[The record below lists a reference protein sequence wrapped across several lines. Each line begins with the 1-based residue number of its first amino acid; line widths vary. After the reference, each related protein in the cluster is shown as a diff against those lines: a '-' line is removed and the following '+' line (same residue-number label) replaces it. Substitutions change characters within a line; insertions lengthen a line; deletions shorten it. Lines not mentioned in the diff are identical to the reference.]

1 MKVNL
6 ILTLLFVSIQGQA
19 QQKNSSL
26 DSPKN
31 SSKIE
36 RILNG
41 NNFENGVSPTTYRF
55 FYPEV
60 NESGYSM
67 IVYKTEGM
75 DGINYFGNRLTDR
88 NLDGNIDIIQRIKEH
103 ISGDWD
109 FPSTEPRAMIRIEID
124 KDFTTNLFKD
134 TTLVF
139 TSVDHKYFEDETG
152 AYFYNFAWFDPTF
165 VNEIG
170 IDNWKDFFSKNGF
183 IENIDYGIGSAGDRG
198 LGIEFMP
205 RIYRK
210 KNGVIKDVTS
220 THLTFSEEILA
231 TRARFPWDQSLGLG
245 DLDGDGDTDILMSGI
260 HASITELSGLPDYD
274 SQNRSVFYYFKNDGS
289 GKLFGEIYDFDVEG
303 GYKWLVPES
312 TNQYATQ
319 MDNDPSEELLS
330 ELWIDI
336 VGDQNSVPIRKFG
349 HFNLN
354 HTNKRVEFNP
364 IFSANDYLLD
374 TTWNIFPKH
383 YLPMSFLNPQKELIF
398 YFFTGPS
405 GSPSKEYT
413 GINLDNSTGSD
424 FTKGVVQQY
433 FRMYE
438 KKKEG
443 NEYQLIDVTKDYFFE
458 GEYET
463 FSLDNSGTIHLIDV
477 DNDGKLDIYPQIGS
491 VPYTV
496 MGGINQFLKYPAW
509 NGKTN
514 TLYYFKQVENNK
526 FKLTDLAEING
537 FYYPN
542 NLESGYSV
550 FNSNG
555 IHKNGEKEF
564 RLEEFT
570 LQNNASLN
578 DIDGDGIHE
587 IISAA
592 NPDYLYLFTKSSLPL
607 NKFENLLID
616 PKLKLSLN
624 NSNSEGILKYDF
636 STTNFSSDS
645 IFFLLDESLK
655 QQFIIFDS
663 TRRMKTLPNFLDAY
677 PINSTFNI
685 EPNLILSDILNDYQ
699 SNEYPMGF
707 GRWSTFGKEINK
719 TYRGAYYVRIENDFA
734 IRKKDFFLTDKNVPP
749 LPFEELTSK
758 ISQNNDLRGFE
769 IEISN
774 SFDINQNFHFKNG
787 QRQQGLEYGYE
798 IYLGDSLLK
807 SELFSNV
814 NYQNYDNG
822 SKTKIYGLNV
832 LTGDL
837 DLENVDYKIF
847 ALDPFDETIKT
858 YGSMLD
864 RKKPTLNT
872 KSNLTVSLNDE
883 GSYELKIE
891 QVDNGSTDNVGI
903 TQMTLSKSSF
913 TCADLGANK
922 ITFTAKDASGNT
934 SAAEV
939 TVTVLD
945 ELKPTLKA
953 KNALTIKLDAEGK
966 AALKWEDLD
975 EGSSDNCSIK
985 DKILSKSTFTCADLG
1000 SNKLTFTAKD
1010 ASGNTSATEVTVTV
1024 VDDIKPTLKAKAA
1037 YTIKLDAE
1045 GKAALKWE
1053 DLDQGSSDNCS
1064 IKDKLLS
1071 KSSFTCADLGTS
1083 KISFTAKDAS
1093 GNTSAAEVTVTVVDE
1108 IKPTLKAKAAYTI
1121 KLDVEG
1127 KAALK
1132 WEDLD
1137 EGSSDNCSIKDKLLS
1152 KSSFTCADLGA
1163 NKITFTAKDASG
1175 NTSAAE
1181 VTVTVVDEIKPT
1193 AKVKSGYVIKLDVQ
1207 GKATLKWEDLDE
1219 GSSDNCSIT
1228 ERKLSKTD
1236 FTRTDGGDN
1245 KVTYT
1250 ITDASGNTSSIETTV
1265 RVDIVLSAPERSNQ
1279 ANSIKAYPNPVN
1291 DYLYLEF
1298 VDGISTSTIRGTSLV
1313 DASGRVLGEI
1323 RLEEGAAGN
1332 LGFSTKELKAGMY
1345 FLRLSTRDTLHLI
1358 KFTVIH

>member
-1 MKVNL
+1 MENNVTLKFSLKVNL
-6 ILTLLFVSIQGQA
+6 ILTLLFFSIQGYA

-26 DSPKN
+26 GPERNDSKT
-31 SSKIE
+31 E
-36 RILNG
+36 RTSNA
-41 NNFENGVSPTTYRF
+41 NFFENGASPTTYRYF
-55 FYPEV
+55 FPEV
-60 NESGYSM
+60 SKSGYSPV
-67 IVYKTEGM
+67 VYKTEGM
-75 DGINYFGNRLTDR
+75 DNISYFGNRLVDK
-88 NLDGNIDIIQRIKEH
+88 NLDGKIDIIQRIQEYLT
-103 ISGDWD
+103 GEWD
-109 FPSTEPRAMIRIEID
+109 LPSTEPRYFIRNEIN
-124 KDFTTNLFKD
+124 KDFVSNLFVD
-134 TTLVF
+134 STLIF
-139 TSVDHKYFEDETG
+139 TSVDHKYFEDESG
-152 AYFYNFAWFDPTF
+152 AYFYNFSWFDPT
-165 VNEIG
+165 VVSQIG
-170 IDNWKDFFSKNGF
+170 VENWKEFFKKNGF
-183 IENIDYGIGSAGDRG
+183 IENVDYALGRISESDF
-198 LGIEFMP
+198 GIEFSP
-205 RIYRK
+205 RIYCI
-210 KNGVIKDVTS
+210 KNGKIKDVTS
-220 THLTFSEEILA
+220 TKLRFSEKILS
-231 TRARFPWDQSLGLG
+231 TRARFPFDQSLGLG
-245 DLDGDGDTDILMSGI
+245 DFDGDGDTDILMSGR
-260 HASITELSGLPDYD
+260 HDSSSDQSGLPEHDPR
-274 SQNRSVFYYFKNDGS
+274 QRTIFYYFSNDGK
-289 GKLFGEIYDFDVEG
+289 GTLFGDIYDFDIEG
-303 GYKWLVPES
+303 GYQWLFPEG
-312 TNQYATQ
+312 TNQYNTQ
-319 MDNDPSEELLS
+319 MDNDSSEELLS
-330 ELWIDI
+330 ELWIDK

-349 HFNLN
+349 YFDLN
-354 HTNKRVEFNP
+354 HISKRVEFKSL
-364 IFSANDYLLD
+364 FASKDYLLD

-405 GSPSKEYT
+405 GSPSKEFT
-413 GINLDNSTGSD
+413 GVNLDNSTGSD

-443 NEYQLIDVTKDYFFE
+443 NEFKLIDVTKDYFFE

-477 DNDGKLDIYPQIGS
+477 DNDGKLDIYPQIGAI
-491 VPYTV
+491 PYTV

-514 TLYYFKQVENNK
+514 TLYYFKQVENKK
-526 FKLTDLAEING
+526 FKLTDLAEIDG

-578 DIDGDGIHE
+578 DIDGDGIYE

-592 NPDYLYLFTKSSLPL
+592 NPGYLYVFTKSSLPI

-624 NSNSEGILKYDF
+624 NSNSEGSIKYDF
-636 STTNFSSDS
+636 SVTTFSSDS
-645 IFFLLDESLK
+645 IFFPLDESLK
-655 QQFIIFDS
+655 QQFVIFDS

-707 GRWSTFGKEINK
+707 GRWSPFGKEVNK
-719 TYRGAYYVRIENDFA
+719 KYRGAYYVRIDNDFA
-734 IRKKDFFLTDKNVPP
+734 IRKKDFFLTNKNVAP
-749 LPFEELTSK
+749 LPFKELVSK
-758 ISQNNDLRGFE
+758 ITENLELKGFE

-787 QRQQGLEYGYE
+787 QRQQGLKYGYE

-807 SELFSNV
+807 RELFSNV
-814 NYQNYDNG
+814 NYQTYDNG
-822 SKTKIYGLNV
+822 AKTKIYGLNI
-832 LTGDL
+832 LTGNL
-837 DLENVDYKIF
+837 DLEKIDYKIF
-847 ALDPFDETIKT
+847 ALDSFDETIRT
-858 YGSMLD
+858 YGTMLD
-864 RKKPTLNT
+864 RKAPTILT
-872 KSNLTVSLNDE
+872 KSNIAAPLDDKGSL
-883 GSYELKIE
+883 ELKIE
-891 QVDNGSTDNVGI
+891 QVDNGSKDNVGI
-903 TQMTLSKSSF
+903 TQMTLSKSTF

-922 ITFTAKDASGNT
+922 ITFTAKDAAGNI
-934 SAAEV
+934 SNAEV

-945 ELKPTLKA
+945 EIKPIIKV
-953 KNALTIKLDAEGK
+953 KNALIIKLDAEGK

-985 DKILSKSTFTCADLG
+985 DKILSKTSFTCADLG
-1000 SNKLTFTAKD
+1000 PNKVTFTAKD
-1010 ASGNTSATEVTVTV
+1010 ASGNTSTAEVTITV
-1024 VDDIKPTLKAKAA
+1024 VEEIKPTLKTKSN
-1037 YTIKLDAE
+1037 YILKLDSE

-1053 DLDQGSSDNCS
+1053 DLDDGSSDNCS

-1071 KSSFTCADLGTS
+1071 KTSFTCADLGTS
-1083 KISFTAKDAS
+1083 KITFTAKDAA
-1093 GNTSAAEVTVTVVDE
+1093 GNASSAEVTVTVVDD
-1108 IKPTLKAKAAYTI
+1108 IKPVAKVKTGYTI

-1127 KAALK
+1127 KATLK
-1132 WEDLD
+1132 WEDID
-1137 EGSSDNCSIKDKLLS
+1137 DSSTDNCSIK
-1152 KSSFTCADLGA
+1152 
-1163 NKITFTAKDASG
+1163 
-1175 NTSAAE
+1175 
-1181 VTVTVVDEIKPT
+1181 
-1193 AKVKSGYVIKLDVQ
+1193 
-1207 GKATLKWEDLDE
+1207 
-1219 GSSDNCSIT
+1219 

-1279 ANSIKAYPNPVN
+1279 GNSIKAYPNPVN
-1291 DYLYLEF
+1291 DYLYLAFAE
-1298 VDGISTSTIRGTSLV
+1298 GISTSDIRESSLV
-1313 DASGRVLGEI
+1313 DAAGRILGEI
-1323 RLEEGAAGN
+1323 RLEEGGN
-1332 LGFSTKELKAGMY
+1332 GQLGFSTRDLKQGMY

>member
-1 MKVNL
+1 MKLSL
-6 ILTLLFVSIQGQA
+6 ILALLFVSIQGYA
-19 QQKNSSL
+19 QQKNPSL
-26 DSPKN
+26 DSVKS
-31 SSKIE
+31 SSKTE
-36 RILNG
+36 RISNG
-41 NNFENGVSPTTYRF
+41 NNFENGTSPTTYRYF
-55 FYPEV
+55 FPEV
-60 NESGYSM
+60 SENGYSPV
-67 IVYKTEGM
+67 VYKTEGM
-75 DGINYFGNRLTDR
+75 DNISYFGNRLVDR
-88 NLDGNIDIIQRIKEH
+88 NLDGRIEIIQRIKEF

-109 FPSTEPRAMIRIEID
+109 FPSTEPRAFIRNEID
-124 KDFTTNLFKD
+124 KDFNSKLYRD
-134 TTLVF
+134 TTLLF
-139 TSVDHKYFEDETG
+139 TSADHKYHEDESG

-170 IDNWKDFFSKNGF
+170 IDNWKDFFSKNGL
-183 IENIDYGIGSAGDRG
+183 IENVDYGMGSAGDRG

-210 KNGVIKDVTS
+210 KNGIIKDVTS
-220 THLTFSEEILA
+220 THLRFSERILA

-245 DLDGDGDTDILMSGI
+245 DLDGDSDTDILMSGI
-260 HASITELSGLPDYD
+260 HASVTELSGLPDYD
-274 SQNRSVFYYFKNDGS
+274 PRNRSIFYYFKNDGS

-303 GYKWLVPES
+303 GYNWLVPES

-354 HTNKRVEFNP
+354 HTNKRVVFNP
-364 IFSANDYLLD
+364 IFSAKDYLLD

-405 GSPSKEYT
+405 GSPSKEFT
-413 GINLDNSTGSD
+413 GVNLDNSTGSD

-438 KKKEG
+438 KIREG
-443 NEYQLIDVTKDYFFE
+443 NNYKLVDVTKDYFFE

-526 FKLTDLAEING
+526 FKLTDLAKING

-578 DIDGDGIHE
+578 DIDGDGIYE

-592 NPDYLYLFTKSSLPL
+592 NPDYLYAFTKSSLPID
-607 NKFENLLID
+607 KFENLLID

-624 NSNSEGILKYDF
+624 NSNSEGSLKYDF
-636 STTNFSSDS
+636 SVANFSSDS
-645 IFFLLDESLK
+645 LFFPLDESIK
-655 QQFIIFDS
+655 QQFVIFDS
-663 TRRMKTLPNFLDAY
+663 KRRMKTLPNFLDAY

-707 GRWSTFGKEINK
+707 GRWSPFGKEVNK
-719 TYRGAYYVRIENDFA
+719 KYRGAYYVRIDNDFA
-734 IRKKDFFLTDKNVPP
+734 IRKKDFFLTDKNVAP
-749 LPFEELTSK
+749 LPFKELVSK
-758 ISQNNDLRGFE
+758 ITENLALKGFE
-769 IEISN
+769 VEISN

-787 QRQQGLEYGYE
+787 QRQQGLKYGYE

-807 SELFSNV
+807 RELFSNV
-814 NYQNYDNG
+814 NYQTYENG
-822 SKTKIYGLNV
+822 AKTKIYGLNI

-837 DLENVDYKIF
+837 DLEKIDYKIF
-847 ALDPFDETIKT
+847 ALDSFDESIKT
-858 YGSMLD
+858 YGTMLD
-864 RKKPTLNT
+864 RKGPSLIT
-872 KSNLTVSLNDE
+872 KSNITARLDDK

-891 QVDNGSTDNVGI
+891 QVNNGSTDNVGI
-903 TQMTLSKSSF
+903 TQMTLSKTSFTCSDLGVNKITFIAKDAAGNTSTAEVTVSVVDEIKPILKAKATYSLRLDTEGKAALKWEDLDEGSSDNCSIKEKLLSKTNF
-913 TCADLGANK
+913 TCADLGTNK
-922 ITFTAKDASGNT
+922 ITFTTKDAAGNT
-934 SAAEV
+934 SSAEV
-939 TVTVLD
+939 TVTVVD
-945 ELKPTLKA
+945 EIKPTLKA
-953 KNALTIKLDAEGK
+953 KAAYTINLDAEGK

-985 DKILSKSTFTCADLG
+985 
-1000 SNKLTFTAKD
+1000 
-1010 ASGNTSATEVTVTV
+1010 E
-1024 VDDIKPTLKAKAA
+1024 
-1037 YTIKLDAE
+1037 
-1045 GKAALKWE
+1045 
-1053 DLDQGSSDNCS
+1053 
-1064 IKDKLLS
+1064 KLLS
-1071 KSSFTCADLGTS
+1071 KTNFTCADLGTS
-1083 KISFTAKDAS
+1083 K
-1093 GNTSAAEVTVTVVDE
+1093 V
-1108 IKPTLKAKAAYTI
+1108 
-1121 KLDVEG
+1121 
-1127 KAALK
+1127 
-1132 WEDLD
+1132 
-1137 EGSSDNCSIKDKLLS
+1137 
-1152 KSSFTCADLGA
+1152 
-1163 NKITFTAKDASG
+1163 TFTAKDASG

-1181 VTVTVVDEIKPT
+1181 VTVTVVDEIKPL
-1193 AKVKSGYVIKLDVQ
+1193 AKVKSGYVIKLDVE
-1207 GKATLKWEDLDE
+1207 GKATLKWEDIDD
-1219 GSSDNCSIT
+1219 SSTDNCSIK

-1245 KVTYT
+1245 KITYT

-1265 RVDIVLSAPERSNQ
+1265 RVDIVLSAPERTNQ
-1279 ANSIKAYPNPVN
+1279 GNSIKAYPNPVN

-1298 VDGISTSTIRGTSLV
+1298 AEGISTSAIRGSSLV

-1323 RLEEGAAGN
+1323 GLEEGAAGQ
-1332 LGFSTKELKAGMY
+1332 LGFSTRDLKQGMY

-1358 KFTVIH
+1358 KFNVIH